1 MKSLDLFSTL
11 GYAQAKGARTRMFN
25 KLKLVVTEEIDDDTV
40 NMILDEIIGSKSKA
54 EIKAKAKELKGS
66 IKKIEQIA
74 TPTKEPAKPK
84 VKVTLDVSNEMLI
97 KYGVSMEDVQE
108 KYNILYNQNALDKE
122 SLANRKAV
130 YRFPYDKQ
138 IISLLEEC
146 LTK

>member
-1 MKSLDLFSTL
+1 MRSLQLFTEL

-25 KLKLVVTEEIDDDTV
+25 KLQLEITEEIDDDTV
-40 NMILDEIIGSKSKA
+40 NMILDEIIASKSKA

-66 IKKIEQIA
+66 IEKIEG
-74 TPTKEPAKPK
+74 TVGVTKEVSKPK
-84 VKVTLDVSNEMLI
+84 VKVTLDVSNELLV

-122 SLANRKAV
+122 SLANRKSI

-138 IISLLEEC
+138 IISLLEELC
-146 LTK
+146 L